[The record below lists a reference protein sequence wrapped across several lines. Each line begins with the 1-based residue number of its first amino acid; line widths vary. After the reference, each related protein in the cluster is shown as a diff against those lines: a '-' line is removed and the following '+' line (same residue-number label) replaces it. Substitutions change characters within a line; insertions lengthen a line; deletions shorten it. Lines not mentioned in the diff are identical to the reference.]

1 MKRGL
6 VIALLFFSITTP
18 AQQQQYKNLV
28 LEGGGVRGFA
38 YVGAMQV
45 LDSLGILKNIERVGG
60 TSAGAIQAM
69 MLSVGYTPNEV
80 LKAIE
85 NLPLKQFND
94 GSFAGGIY
102 RLPKK
107 FGFYKGDK
115 LTAWI
120 EKLINDKTGNSN
132 ITFLQLHQQKNEK
145 HYKDLYMTGSDLSYR
160 CLRVF
165 SYETYPNMKIKDAL
179 RISFSIPLYFEPV
192 MIDDSGNVSA
202 NKNDPKLH
210 MMVDG
215 GLLSNYPLQIFDNP
229 QYFDC
234 KSENKSCRNMETIG
248 LLLEKPDQLDYR
260 NGNKNTPLPINNL
273 NEYIVAV
280 YKTAIDRPNPDEPG
294 ETRTITLSDMGLG
307 GRVRKLP
314 QATIQQLIESGKVG
328 VRNFFEKEITVQ

>member
-6 VIALLFFSITTP
+6 VILLLLFNLSAP
-18 AQQQQYKNLV
+18 AQQQYKNLV
-28 LEGGGVRGFA
+28 LEGGGVRGLA

-69 MLSVGYTPNEV
+69 MISIGYTPNEV

-85 NLPLKQFND
+85 NIPLKQFND
-94 GSFAGGIY
+94 GSLAGGIY

-120 EKLINDKTGNSN
+120 EKLITDKTGNTN
-132 ITFLQLHQQKNEK
+132 ITFLQQHQLKQEK
-145 HYKDLYMTGSDLSYR
+145 HYKDLYITGTDLSYR

-192 MIDDSGNVSA
+192 LMDDNGNVSTD
-202 NKNDPKLH
+202 KNDPKLH

-215 GLLSNYPLQIFDNP
+215 GLLSNYPISIFDSP
-229 QYFDC
+229 QYFNC
-234 KSENKSCRNMETIG
+234 KDLKNVCRNMETLG
-248 LLLEKPDQLDYR
+248 LLLEKPEQLNYH
-260 NGNKNTPLPINNL
+260 NGNKNKPLQITSL
-273 NEYIVAV
+273 NEYISAV
-280 YKTAIDRPNPDEPG
+280 YKTIIDRPNPDDPG
-294 ETRTITLSDMGLG
+294 ISRTIAINDIGLS

-314 QATIQQLIESGKVG
+314 QKTILQLVESGKAS
-328 VRNFFEKEITVQ
+328 VRKFFKP